1 MKNNIWYQV
10 ILYNNKMMN
19 NYNKKINKKINYN
32 KLDFNNF
39 FKVLYS
45 QINYNHHNNIKN
57 LIVLTMVYQ
66 LIIE

>member
-1 MKNNIWYQV
+1 
-10 ILYNNKMMN
+10 MMN
-19 NYNKKINKKINYN
+19 NYNKINKKINYN

>member
-1 MKNNIWYQV
+1 
-10 ILYNNKMMN
+10 MMN
-19 NYNKKINKKINYN
+19 NHNKKINKKINYN

>member
-19 NYNKKINKKINYN
+19 NYNKINKKINYN